1 MRGRGLSLQLALFA
15 GAGLAVLA
23 GASFNIQGYRGE
35 TALLAILAGV
45 AAWAGG
51 LLFRQWKVAVSLGL
65 LAIAF
70 TAIEVHFAPLAFFA
84 INTVGLLLLG
94 LGGVLTTLGYERVT
108 EAMRTRVREV
118 EALND
123 ELQEQHRMF
132 LAATEDPGINFSDLG
147 ALSAATARQVG
158 ADFCIYYLSTG
169 DGRQFVPQLPGFG
182 FTSGRPQP
190 LLPRKEGGDQLINPL
205 AANQEFYAEDRE
217 RITHVARLFTPGL
230 KLSNV
235 LVEPMLMASRL
246 GGFLVVGN
254 KRGGF
259 DPDDRRLAQ
268 TLAIRAA
275 IHFGSQH
282 AVSQTKEELARYS
295 LLNEIAKQAS
305 GLPFEDVMKLVVQ
318 RANELVPYDSARVA
332 TFEPNGTY
340 LIVGGSAVGSDLE
353 KSPLAEVKNEGKT
366 VIRRLVTRSDGLFSG
381 VDPGSETAQV
391 AEALAPITGREGV
404 FGALCLGRKGGMGFG
419 DKDIP
424 ALQELGAIAGVAVE
438 NSRILKKVSG
448 QADKVTSA
456 LDSLSEI
463 SQALTTTTQG
473 TAALEQKTLEVA
485 ARLGGGTHALLT
497 QAVGEDRNRILAVLG
512 FHAAFVGKEISNGQG
527 VIGAVA
533 LSRQPLA
540 VTDVADS
547 FDMAAGPPDLNA
559 AGLRAALCV
568 PITSQRAFWGTLAVF
583 CPEKREW
590 SADDTRV
597 LSTLANQAVV
607 ALNNAEL
614 FDSSKAM
621 IWELGNLM
629 DGLTAVT
636 STLEI
641 DEVLNQVLASVGKAA
656 AAQIGV
662 LALED
667 EETKELA
674 VRAATG
680 TDRDT
685 AQRLALDLGGEICQE
700 VFAKGTAFM
709 HYTDKPG
716 AASGPLDPRAVLC
729 VPLML
734 RTVPIGVLFLANYV
748 EGKPF
753 TEDHKRI
760 ATELGAQASVAIDN
774 ARLFREREQ
783 VVLESLKA
791 MAQLVDAKD
800 PYTAGHSSRVTEYSL
815 TIAREMNYAPGDEGA
830 WKRLEQGGL
839 LHDIG
844 KINVPDAILG
854 KPGKLTEAEF
864 DILKRHP
871 VVGYEVLKNLHML
884 TDELVIVRSHHERFD
899 GKGYPDGK
907 KGDEL
912 AILAWIVAAADAFD
926 AMTSDRPYRRGMSI
940 ELALG
945 EISKCRG
952 AQFHPAVAD
961 AVLEAHEKGA
971 FKIIPQESLYIDA
984 PVVGAF
990 ENPTA

>member
-15 GAGLAVLA
+15 GAGLAILA

-45 AAWAGG
+45 AAWTGG

-84 INTVGLLLLG
+84 INTAGLLLLG
-94 LGGVLTTLGYERVT
+94 LGGVLSTIAYERVT

-118 EALND
+118 EALNE

-147 ALSAATARQVG
+147 TLSSTTARQVG

-169 DGRQFVPQLPGFG
+169 DGRQFVPQLPGSG
-182 FTSGRPQP
+182 FSNGRPQP
-190 LLPRKEGGDQLINPL
+190 LLPRKEGGDPLINPL
-205 AANQEFYAEDRE
+205 ASNQEFYAEDRE
-217 RITHVARLFTPGL
+217 RLAHVARLFTPGV
-230 KLSNV
+230 KLTNV
-235 LVEPMLMASRL
+235 LVEPMLMGSRL

-254 KRGGF
+254 RRGGF
-259 DPDDRRLAQ
+259 DPDVRRLAQ

-305 GLPFEDVMKLVVQ
+305 GLPFEEVMKLVVE
-318 RANELVPYDSARVA
+318 RARELVPYDSARVA

-340 LIVGGSAVGSDLE
+340 LMVGGSAVASDLD
-353 KSPLAEVKNEGKT
+353 KSPLAEVKNEGRT
-366 VIRRLVTRSDGLFSG
+366 VIRRLVTRSDGIFSG
-381 VDPGSETAQV
+381 VDPGSETGQV

-485 ARLGGGTHALLT
+485 ARLGNGTHALLT
-497 QAVGEDRNRILAVLG
+497 QATGEDRNRVIAVLG
-512 FHAAFVGKEISNGQG
+512 FPADFVGREISNGQG
-527 VIGAVA
+527 IIGAVA

-540 VTDVADS
+540 VPDVAGS
-547 FDMAAGPPDLNA
+547 FDMAAGPPDLHA

-568 PITSQRAFWGTLAVF
+568 PITSQQAFWGTLAVF
-583 CPEKREW
+583 SPEKREW
-590 SADDTRV
+590 STDDTRV

-614 FDSSKAM
+614 FDSSKTM

-656 AAQIGV
+656 EAQIGV

-667 EETKELA
+667 EETKTLA
-674 VRAATG
+674 VRAAAG

-685 AQRLALDLGGEICQE
+685 AQKLALDLGGEICQE

-716 AASGPLDPRAVLC
+716 ATSGPLDPRAVLC

-753 TEDHKRI
+753 SEDHKRV

-774 ARLFREREQ
+774 ARLFQEREL

-800 PYTAGHSSRVTEYSL
+800 PYTAGHSSRVTDYSL

-854 KPGKLTEAEF
+854 KPGKLTDEEF

-871 VVGYEVLKNLHML
+871 VVGYDVLKNLHML
-884 TDELVIVRSHHERFD
+884 SDELVIVRSHHERFD

-912 AILAWIVAAADAFD
+912 ALIAWIVAAADAFD

-940 ELALG
+940 EVALG

-952 AQFHPAVAD
+952 THFHPAVAD
-961 AVLEAHEKGA
+961 AVLEAHEKGLL
-971 FKIIPQESLYIDA
+971 KIIPQESLYVDA

-990 ENPTA
+990 ENPIA